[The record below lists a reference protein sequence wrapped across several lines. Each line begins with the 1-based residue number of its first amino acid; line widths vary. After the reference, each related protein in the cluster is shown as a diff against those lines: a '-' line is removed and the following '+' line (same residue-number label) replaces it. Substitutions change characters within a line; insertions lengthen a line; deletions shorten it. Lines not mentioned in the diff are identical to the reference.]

1 MSLRL
6 LLVEDDNQ
14 IREII
19 VDYFT
24 SKYEEHIDFDEAPT
38 GDMGRELIENNQYD
52 LIMLDVMLP
61 GIDGFSLCRSIRKK
75 SDVPIMFITA
85 RTSEDD
91 MLFGYELGCDDYISK
106 PFSLPE
112 VMAKVKALLNR
123 SKGFVV
129 KKEYQCGEITLN
141 PVTLNV
147 SIKGEEIEL
156 PPKEF
161 ELLAYMMEHK
171 GWVITR
177 ENLLDNIWGVDY
189 YGGTRVVDNHVK
201 KLRKLLGE
209 EGKHIKTVI
218 SKGYKLAD

>member
-1 MSLRL
+1 MSYKF

-24 SKYEEHIDFDEAPT
+24 SKFEEEFRFDEAAT
-38 GDMGRELIENNQYD
+38 GDEGREMIEGNEYD

-61 GIDGFSLCRSIRKK
+61 GVDGFSICRSIRKK

-85 RTSEDD
+85 RTGEED
-91 MLFGYELGCDDYISK
+91 MLFGYELGCDDYVSK

-123 SKGFVV
+123 SKGLVL
-129 KKEYQCGEITLN
+129 KKEYCCGNIKLN
-141 PVTLNV
+141 PVTLIV
-147 SIKGEEIEL
+147 SVNGAEQEL

-171 GWVITR
+171 GWVVTR
-177 ENLLDNIWGVDY
+177 ENLLNHIWGADY

-201 KLRKLLGE
+201 KLRKLLGD

-218 SKGYKLAD
+218 SKGYKLTE